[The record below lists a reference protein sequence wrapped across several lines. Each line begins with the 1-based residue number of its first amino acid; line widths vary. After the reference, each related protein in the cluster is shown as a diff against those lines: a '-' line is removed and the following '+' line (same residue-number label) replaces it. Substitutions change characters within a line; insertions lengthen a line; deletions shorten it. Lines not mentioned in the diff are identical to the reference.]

1 MDENPYQAPEAPVEA
16 PQPADPAGNGLPW
29 EDRAQGGAVARAV
42 ATVRLIL
49 ANPEDAGQRIA
60 RSKAVGTAIAFFA
73 LAGLPF
79 QWVTQALTAGF
90 TPLDGSGNAWFFKA
104 LHLPVP
110 PPPGPEQAGFAK
122 VILWAGVALAPLT
135 FALGMLLAG
144 LLAHLGLWM
153 VKGLEEK
160 RGLETTY
167 RSLLYVGGATAW
179 VGFLNAFG
187 VFLPGAIHPIHQLF
201 SFALAMGILTFQG
214 MVLAHAHGLRPWKGV
229 LGIFLPW
236 LILGC
241 CLGAC
246 LAPVVMGAAA
256 AGTS

>member
-1 MDENPYQAPEAPVEA
+1 M
-16 PQPADPAGNGLPW
+16 
-29 EDRAQGGAVARAV
+29 
-42 ATVRLIL
+42 
-49 ANPEDAGQRIA
+49 
-60 RSKAVGTAIAFFA
+60 
-73 LAGLPF
+73 
-79 QWVTQALTAGF
+79 
-90 TPLDGSGNAWFFKA
+90 
-104 LHLPVP
+104 
-110 PPPGPEQAGFAK
+110 
-122 VILWAGVALAPLT
+122 ALAPLT
-135 FALGMLLAG
+135 FAIGLLLAG

-187 VFLPGAIHPIHQLF
+187 VLLPGAVHPIHQLF
-201 SFALAMGILTFQG
+201 GFALALGILTFQG

-229 LGIFLPW
+229 VAIFLPW
-236 LILGC
+236 VILAC

-256 AGTS
+256 GAS